1 MGKRS
6 RIKMEIKENT
16 GNTLQRS
23 DNIKRC
29 KKANIFEKAAHC
41 FLKYLEILGQ
51 MEPELWRFI
60 SAFYNK
66 YLVETVTKFNVYL

>member
-51 MEPELWRFI
+51 MEPEL
-60 SAFYNK
+60 
-66 YLVETVTKFNVYL
+66 